1 MKRRKFITAV
11 SLAAGG
17 MLLPVGCNS
26 WVTQRVNSK
35 SDRRRLVV
43 VFLRGGVDGLNI
55 VIPHQETAY
64 YQARPTIA
72 VPYPQK
78 KNGAVDLD
86 GFFGL
91 HPHLQDLMP
100 LWSQKKLAFVHA
112 SGSPVAERSH
122 FQAQDYLESGTPG
135 IKNTPDGWMNR
146 LLAELPEDRPTQALN
161 VGVTT
166 PYILRGEMAIAS
178 LKPGINS
185 AAPIPTDLPLVNQAF
200 SRLYSGTDALSKAYQ
215 DGSKAREIILT
226 DLSQE
231 MISASRGA
239 KNAATFINDAEEVA
253 KLMVGNAKTQ
263 LAFMEVGGWDSH
275 INQNPAFNRLL
286 PDLGKGLATLV
297 KGLEPIFSDT
307 VIVVMSEF
315 GRTVKENG
323 NQGTDHGYG
332 NVMWLLGGAIRGG
345 KVYGEWQ
352 GLDRSVLYENRDL
365 PVVTDFREILSLT
378 LQQHL
383 SISEDGLSRIFPGY
397 KSSNKID
404 FLNS

>member
-1 MKRRKFITAV
+1 MKRRKFITAA
-11 SLAAGG
+11 SLAMGG

-26 WVTQRVNSK
+26 WVAQRVNSK

-43 VFLRGGVDGLNI
+43 VFLRGGIDGLNL

-72 VPYPQK
+72 VPYPQE
-78 KNGAVDLD
+78 KNGAIDLD

-100 LWSQKKLAFVHA
+100 LWSQKQLAFVHA
-112 SGSPVAERSH
+112 SGSPIAERSH

-135 IKNTPDGWMNR
+135 IKNTTDGWMNR
-146 LLAELPEDRPTQALN
+146 LLAELPEDRVTQALN

-166 PYILRGEMAIAS
+166 PYILKGKMAIAS

-185 AAPIPTDLPLVNQAF
+185 AAPIPTDRPLVHQAF

-239 KNAATFINDAEEVA
+239 KNASALIDDAAEVA
-253 KLMVGNAKTQ
+253 RLMVGNAKTQ
-263 LAFMEVGGWDSH
+263 LAFMEVGGWDTH
-275 INQNPAFNRLL
+275 INQNPAFDRLL

-332 NVMWLLGGAIRGG
+332 NVMWLLGGDIRGG
-345 KVYGEWQ
+345 QVYGEWQ
-352 GLDRSVLYENRDL
+352 GLNRSVLYENRDL
-365 PVVTDFREILSLT
+365 PVMTDFREILSLT

-383 SISEDGLSRIFPGY
+383 SISEDSLSRIFPGY
-397 KSSNKID
+397 RPRNEID
-404 FLNS
+404 LFT